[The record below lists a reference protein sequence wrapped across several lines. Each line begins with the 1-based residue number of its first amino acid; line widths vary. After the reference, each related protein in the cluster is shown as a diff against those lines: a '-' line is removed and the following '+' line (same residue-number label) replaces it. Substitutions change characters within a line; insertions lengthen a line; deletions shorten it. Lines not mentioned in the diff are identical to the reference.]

1 MNSSVDVGIVIP
13 VIVSNHI
20 DHLAFELTV
29 VADDE
34 AEAQEYIATAKNE
47 IERIELLISSW
58 DSNSETS
65 SINQNA
71 WV

>member
-1 MNSSVDVGIVIP
+1 MGST
-13 VIVSNHI
+13 
-20 DHLAFELTV
+20 FELTV
-29 VADDE
+29 VAHDK
-34 AEAQEYIATAKNE
+34 AEAHEYIATAKNE

-71 WV
+71 GI